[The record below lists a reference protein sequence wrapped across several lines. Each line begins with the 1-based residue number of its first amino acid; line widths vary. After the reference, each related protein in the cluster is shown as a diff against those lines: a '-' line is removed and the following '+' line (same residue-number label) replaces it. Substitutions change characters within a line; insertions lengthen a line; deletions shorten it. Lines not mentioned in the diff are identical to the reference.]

1 MNKFDFWIRRIH
13 SLLGVL
19 ALGGFL
25 AEHLF
30 TVSRV
35 MAGPAVFDAA
45 VKALSEMPFLVPI
58 EVLFIGVPFAL
69 HGIIGLVYALKAKN
83 NVAQYGYWNNWMF
96 YLQRVTA
103 YIAFAF
109 VIYHVYTLRIVGKAM
124 GGHLINTAFM
134 ADVLSNPAIMGLYV
148 IGLLSSVFHFT
159 NGLWGFAVTWGIL
172 VGPRAQRLVSIATVG
187 LFVIMS
193 SVGLA
198 SLTHFVK

>member
-13 SLLGVL
+13 SLLGVV

-25 AEHLF
+25 LEHLF

-83 NVAQYGYWNNWMF
+83 NVAHYGYWNNWMF
-96 YLQRVTA
+96 YLQRITA

-124 GGHLINTAFM
+124 GGHLIDTAFM

-148 IGLLSSVFHFT
+148 VGLLSSVFHFT

>member
-13 SLLGVL
+13 SLLGVV

-25 AEHLF
+25 LEHLF

-96 YLQRVTA
+96 YLQRITA

-148 IGLLSSVFHFT
+148 VGLLSSVFHFT

>member
-13 SLLGVL
+13 SLLGVV

-25 AEHLF
+25 LEHLF

-96 YLQRVTA
+96 YLQRITA

-124 GGHLINTAFM
+124 GGHLIDTAFM

-148 IGLLSSVFHFT
+148 VGLLSSVFHFT